1 MPRGVVDTEG
11 LNTPDIQALRAIQTP
26 DEVPFSINKIGHVVL
41 MVQDLEKSADFYTR
55 VLGFRVSDVYPATM
69 VPGRMVF
76 MRCASDH
83 HGVALVGGAKE
94 PGNGNELNHMAF
106 EVSTLDE
113 VFRARDHLETEDV
126 KITYAGRRR
135 AGCQVAVEFLDPDNH
150 VLEIYWCIDQ
160 VGSDG
165 RVRAPEEWCEE
176 VTLEGAVDKA
186 PPGQDTTLEDPS
198 LRRD

>member
-1 MPRGVVDTEG
+1 MPRGVIDTDG
-11 LNTPDIQALRAIQTP
+11 LITPDVQALRDTETP
-26 DEVPFSINKIGHVVL
+26 SGLPFSIAKIGHVVL
-41 MVQDLEKSADFYTR
+41 IVQDLEKSVDFYTR

-76 MRCASDH
+76 MRCANDH
-83 HGVALVGGAKE
+83 HGVALVGGAKG
-94 PGNGNELNHMAF
+94 PGNSNELNHMAF
-106 EVSTLDE
+106 EVAALDE
-113 VFRARDHLETEDV
+113 VFRARDHLEAEGV

-150 VLEIYWCIDQ
+150 VLEIYWGIDQ

-165 RVRAPEEWCEE
+165 RIRPPAEWREEM
-176 VTLEGAVDKA
+176 TLEGAVDNA
-186 PPGQDTTLEDPS
+186 PPGQDTTLADPS

>member
-26 DEVPFSINKIGHVVL
+26 DELPFSINKIGHVVL

-83 HGVALVGGAKE
+83 HGVALVGG
-94 PGNGNELNHMAF
+94 
-106 EVSTLDE
+106 VSA
-113 VFRARDHLETEDV
+113 RAGLWAC
-126 KITYAGRRR
+126 YAG
-135 AGCQVAVEFLDPDNH
+135 GG
-150 VLEIYWCIDQ
+150 
-160 VGSDG
+160 VG
-165 RVRAPEEWCEE
+165 
-176 VTLEGAVDKA
+176 VTMPV
-186 PPGQDTTLEDPS
+186 S
-198 LRRD
+198 LLLSLF